1 MIRWILTAAVVATTP
16 AAFAVTKNIE
26 CRQTTDKNMEQV
38 IYAKVDDE
46 SNKAEVEFFGLSAE
60 CAQERT
66 CGIKIYAKDTLPSV
80 ISLTSVTHAGLSASY
95 TTIIDINRTDLTVV
109 TRTKLELPT
118 GISESTAHGKC
129 TVKSA
134 KSPKLL

>member
-1 MIRWILTAAVVATTP
+1 MIRWILTVAVVIATP

-26 CRQTTDKNMEQV
+26 CRQTTDKNMTQV

-46 SNKAEVEFFGLSAE
+46 SDKAEVEFFGLSAE
-60 CAQERT
+60 CAKERT
-66 CGIKIYAKDTLPSV
+66 CGIKIYAKETLPSV
-80 ISLTSVTHAGLSASY
+80 IRLTNVVHAGLSATY
-95 TTIIDINRTDLTVV
+95 TTLIDINRTDLTVV

-118 GISESTAHGKC
+118 GVTESIAHGKC

-134 KSPKLL
+134 KSQKLL